1 MDLFPWKPRQNHLEE
16 RELVNPRIG
25 VRDSTDGMA
34 AGQTTT

>member
-1 MDLFPWKPRQNHLEE
+1 MNLFPWNLRQDHLEE

-25 VRDSTDGMA
+25 VRDSTGGMA